1 MAFVL
6 RVVINGVAI
15 WITTLLLRPGF
26 DLQIAEPNTTSRRV
40 VAFLVLGLIFGVVNA
55 IIKPLVKVVSLPL
68 FILTLGLFTVV
79 VNALMLLLT
88 AWLSGHTSWGLHID
102 HFGTAVIAAII
113 ISVLSFLLSALIGHR
128 DKRAHAHR

>member
-68 FILTLGLFTVV
+68 FILTLGLFTLV
-79 VNALMLLLT
+79 
-88 AWLSGHTSWGLHID
+88 
-102 HFGTAVIAAII
+102 
-113 ISVLSFLLSALIGHR
+113 
-128 DKRAHAHR
+128 